1 MPGLIETQSE
11 IFENLDVL
19 KSYLRSESSDTDFAA
34 NLVRKGRVF
43 AAVFDGH
50 DWFFG
55 PSRFIGYS
63 GNTHEIHVA
72 SKLDKAVDG
81 RKTNPAI
88 SMVLGPILVPGDVG
102 YRALD
107 QAFLEFCNA
116 LDITPENRVR
126 KYWRMPDNKG
136 ALDEPNAHFESAY
149 KRFCDLVFEVSGHN
163 FTNFNEGIAKA
174 WEDYKPRLRKHA
186 LEILQP
192 RLWVEDD
199 VGSGKILNAAI
210 QAIEIQDSRANL
222 INNLVFWQNRYG
234 HDQRAH
240 KAFLEARNNPQSR
253 QNLEQLL
260 FDMFRSD
267 IDQLVFGGLKK
278 ITNGK
283 YPLLAYLFY
292 LKDCTRYMPILPS
305 TYDKAF
311 ELLGIDLVTRRN
323 CSWENYQSYNSA
335 LSKVAKFLKLAVDQ
349 TELSLI
355 DAHSFCFLLVKLED
369 ELEDRSKPS
378 KPKSGSTVY
387 LGGRTKCIFDM
398 KYNTTQT
405 AVNANGQMVERKV
418 KNKSLGM
425 SEDELEK
432 EITRLLDKQEDRC
445 ALTGIKFDY
454 SGPPEDIQLKPSL
467 DRIDSEGHY
476 EKGNLQVVCR
486 FVNFWKSA
494 QDNTEFLRLLAK
506 VRGDEDWNEE

>member
-1 MPGLIETQSE
+1 MIELIATQSE
-11 IFENLDVL
+11 IRENLDVL
-19 KSYLRSESSDTDFAA
+19 KSYLSSGTTDRNFAVD
-34 NLVRKGRVF
+34 LIRKGRVF
-43 AAVFDGH
+43 AGVFDGD

-55 PSRFIGYS
+55 PSRFVGYS
-63 GNTHEIHVA
+63 GNTHDIHVA
-72 SKLDKAVDG
+72 SRLDKAVDG

-88 SMVLGPILVPGDVG
+88 SMVLGPILEPGDVS
-102 YRALD
+102 YRTLD

-116 LDITPENRVR
+116 LNITPENRVR
-126 KYWRMPDNKG
+126 KYWYMPDKKVS
-136 ALDEPNAHFESAY
+136 LDEPNVFFESAY
-149 KRFCDLVFEVSGHN
+149 KKFCDLVNEVSGHK
-163 FTNFNEGIAKA
+163 FTNFNEGVAKA

-192 RLWVEDD
+192 SLWAEEDI
-199 VGSGKILNAAI
+199 GSGKILNAAI

-222 INNLVFWQNRYG
+222 TNNLVFWQNRYG

-240 KAFLEARNNPQSR
+240 KALLEARKEPQSR
-253 QNLEQLL
+253 QKLERLL
-260 FDMFRSD
+260 FDLFRLD
-267 IDQLVFGGLKK
+267 NDQLVFGGLNK

-292 LKDCTRYMPILPS
+292 LRDDTRYMPILPT

-311 ELLGIDLVTRRN
+311 ELLGIDLVTKRN
-323 CSWENYQSYNSA
+323 CFWDNYQSYNSA
-335 LSKVAKFLKLAVDQ
+335 LSQVANFLKPVVDQ
-349 TELSLI
+349 SGLSLI

-369 ELEDRSKPS
+369 ELKDRSKPS

-398 KYNTTQT
+398 KYNTIKTV
-405 AVNANGQMVERKV
+405 VNANGQMVERKV
-418 KNKSLGM
+418 KDKSLGM
-425 SEDELEK
+425 SENELEK

-445 ALTGIKFDY
+445 ALTGIEFDY
-454 SGPPEDIQLKPSL
+454 SDPPDDIQLKPSL
-467 DRIDSEGHY
+467 DRIDSDRHY

-506 VRGDEDWNEE
+506 LRGDDDWNEE

>member
-1 MPGLIETQSE
+1 MRKLINSQNE
-11 IFENLDVL
+11 IYQNLDVL
-19 KSYLRSESSDTDFAA
+19 KSYQRSESADKDFATD
-34 NLVRKGRVF
+34 LIRKGRVF

-55 PSRFIGYS
+55 PSRFVGYS
-63 GNTHEIHVA
+63 GNTHDIHVA

-88 SMVLGPILVPGDVG
+88 SIVLGPILEPGDVG

-116 LDITPENRVR
+116 SDITPENRVR
-126 KYWRMPDNKG
+126 KYWRLPDKK
-136 ALDEPNAHFESAY
+136 ASLDEPNALFESAY
-149 KRFCDLVFEVSGHN
+149 KKFCDLVLEVSGHK
-163 FTNFNEGIAKA
+163 FTNFNEGVAKA

-192 RLWVEDD
+192 SLWAEED

-210 QAIEIQDSRANL
+210 QAIEVQDSRANL

-234 HDQRAH
+234 HEQRAH
-240 KAFLEARNNPQSR
+240 KAFLDARTDPQNR
-253 QNLEQLL
+253 RKLEQLL
-260 FDMFRSD
+260 FNLFHTENDGV
-267 IDQLVFGGLKK
+267 VFGGLNK

-292 LKDCTRYMPILPS
+292 LRDDARYMPILPT

-311 ELLGIDLVTRRN
+311 ELLGINLVTKRN
-323 CSWENYQSYNSA
+323 CSWDNYQSYNSE
-335 LSKVAKFLKLAVDQ
+335 LSQVASFLKPVVDQ
-349 TELSLI
+349 PGLSLI

-369 ELEDRSKPS
+369 ELKDRTKRS

-387 LGGRTKCIFDM
+387 LGGRKKCIFDM
-398 KYNTTQT
+398 KYNTIQT
-405 AVNANGQMVERKV
+405 VVNANGQMVERKA
-418 KNKSLGM
+418 KDKSLGM

-445 ALTGIKFDY
+445 ALTGIEFDF
-454 SGPPEDIQLKPSL
+454 SDPPEDIQLKPSL
-467 DRIDSEGHY
+467 DRIDSGGHY

-486 FVNFWKSA
+486 FINFWKSA
-494 QDNTEFLRLLAK
+494 QENAEFLRLLAK
-506 VRGDEDWNEE
+506 VRGDENWNEE